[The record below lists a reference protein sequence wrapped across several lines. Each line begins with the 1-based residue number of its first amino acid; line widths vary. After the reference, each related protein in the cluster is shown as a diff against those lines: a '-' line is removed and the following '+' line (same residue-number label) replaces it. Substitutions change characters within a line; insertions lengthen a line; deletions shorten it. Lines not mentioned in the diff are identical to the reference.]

1 MKLARLFLAV
11 LTVSTLAACSDSVTA
26 PQAEPSATPSEDV
39 SCTQERLADGT
50 LVTRCA
56 TGQGGSGG

>member
-26 PQAEPSATPSEDV
+26 PQAKPSATPSEDV
-39 SCTQERLADGT
+39 SCTQERQPDGT
-50 LVTRCA
+50 YVTRCSS
-56 TGQGGSGG
+56 QLGSGG

>member
-26 PQAEPSATPSEDV
+26 PVAEPSSPSQDV
-39 SCTQERLADGT
+39 VCTSEKQADGT
-50 LVTRCA
+50 FVTKCSS
-56 TGQGGSGG
+56 QLGSGG

>member
-26 PQAEPSATPSEDV
+26 PQAEPSTTPSLEE
-39 SCTQERLADGT
+39 SCTTTESGE
-50 LVTRCA
+50 TRCSPVI
-56 TGQGGSGG
+56 GSGG